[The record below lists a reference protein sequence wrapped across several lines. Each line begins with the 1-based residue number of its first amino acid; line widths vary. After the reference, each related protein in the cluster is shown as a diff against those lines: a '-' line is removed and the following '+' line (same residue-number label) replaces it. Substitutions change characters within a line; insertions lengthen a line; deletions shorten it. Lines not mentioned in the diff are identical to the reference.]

1 MLRICKKILTLQK
14 FTDTMPKGDTDDI
27 KSMSKA
33 ENWKVVWS
41 VQFIFFFCI
50 VKFDFCVII
59 KTPSNVQ
66 NCHEVN

>member
-41 VQFIFFFCI
+41 VQFISFVHCQI
-50 VKFDFCVII
+50 RLLC
-59 KTPSNVQ
+59 NYQ
-66 NCHEVN
+66 NAI